1 MLAQEVYDKTGDPKE
16 IMWVDAT
23 NHIDLYDVEK
33 YFVPAVNKTIEWF
46 TKYLIEETEKSVTS
60 GIVVNSRAV
69 E

>member
-1 MLAQEVYDKTGDPKE
+1 
-16 IMWVDAT
+16 MWVDAT

-33 YFVPAVNKTIEWF
+33 YFAPAVNKTIEWF